1 MKEEDFDAVLDT
13 NLKGAFN
20 MIRHTCGVFIRK
32 KEGCIINISS
42 VSGLMGNAGQAN
54 YAAAK
59 AGLIG
64 LTKTVAKEL
73 ASKGVRC
80 NAIAPGFIATDM
92 TEKQGENKLLA
103 FVPLGRMG
111 QPEEIAQA
119 AAYLATASY
128 VTGEV
133 LRVDGGLA
141 M

>member
-1 MKEEDFDAVLDT
+1 
-13 NLKGAFN
+13 
-20 MIRHTCGVFIRK
+20 
-32 KEGCIINISS
+32 
-42 VSGLMGNAGQAN
+42 
-54 YAAAK
+54 
-59 AGLIG
+59 
-64 LTKTVAKEL
+64 
-73 ASKGVRC
+73 
-80 NAIAPGFIATDM
+80 M